1 MDRNQA
7 IAIVDEMLTDPNLKK
22 HCLAVEAIMRALA
35 RHFEAD
41 EDEWGLVG
49 LLHDA
54 DYEVTEKDPDRHM
67 HVIVERVRAEGVSE
81 RIVQGILAHGG
92 QAPLDN
98 KLNASIFALRP
109 PLRADYGLR
118 AAPSAGVRPVSRPK
132 GCSSASG
139 KRPLPAAWTA
149 DDILTCEPN
158 LSLPLAEFVTIGVGP
173 VDGDAKVS
181 ATTGQES

>member
-1 MDRNQA
+1 MDRDQA
-7 IAIVDEMLTDPNLKK
+7 MAIVDEMLTDPNLKK

-92 QAPLDN
+92 LAPLDN
-98 KLNASIFALRP
+98 KLNASIFACDHLS
-109 PLRADYGLR
+109 GLIT
-118 AAPSAGVRPVSRPK
+118 AYALLHPQGLAGVKTK
-132 GCSSASG
+132 GVL
-139 KRPLPAAWTA
+139 KRFRQTA
-149 DDILTCEPN
+149 FARGVDRDDILTCEPN
-158 LSLPLAEFVTIGVGP
+158 LGLPLAEFVTIGVEAMHGIR
-173 VDGDAKVS
+173 DDLGL
-181 ATTGQES
+181 

>member
-1 MDRNQA
+1 M
-7 IAIVDEMLTDPNLKK
+7 
-22 HCLAVEAIMRALA
+22 A

-98 KLNASIFALRP
+98 ELNASIFACDHLS
-109 PLRADYGLR
+109 GLIT
-118 AAPSAGVRPVSRPK
+118 AYALLHPQGLAGVKTK
-132 GCSSASG
+132 GVL
-139 KRPLPAAWTA
+139 KRFRQTA
-149 DDILTCEPN
+149 FARGVDRDDILTLRAKSRPAAGGVRDHRGRGDEGYPRR
-158 LSLPLAEFVTIGVGP
+158 PRAVTGSVGI
-173 VDGDAKVS
+173 
-181 ATTGQES
+181 TGPM